1 MPIFVG
7 RVPSCLVAT
16 VSTRVCIY
24 VIKEDLLLHRLKE
37 DLMVA
42 CDGEL
47 AGITRLRNHEH
58 FTPRIYRASWQRK
71 IPSTFDA
78 SCYPN

>member
-7 RVPSCLVAT
+7 RVPSSLVTTA
-16 VSTRVCIY
+16 STRIH
-24 VIKEDLLLHRLKE
+24 VIKEDLLLYRLKE

-58 FTPRIYRASWQRK
+58 FTARIYRAS
-71 IPSTFDA
+71 
-78 SCYPN
+78 

>member
-7 RVPSCLVAT
+7 YTPSCLVAT
-16 VSTRVCIY
+16 ASTNIH
-24 VIKEDLLLHRLKE
+24 VIKEDLVLYRLKE

-42 CDGEL
+42 CDGEP
-47 AGITRLRNHEH
+47 AGITRLHNHEH

-71 IPSTFDA
+71 ASSTFDA